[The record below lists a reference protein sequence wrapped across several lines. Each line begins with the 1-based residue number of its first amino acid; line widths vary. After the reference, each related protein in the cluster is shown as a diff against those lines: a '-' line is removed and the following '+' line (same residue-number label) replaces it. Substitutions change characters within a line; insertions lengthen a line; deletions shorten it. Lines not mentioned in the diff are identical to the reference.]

1 MLGRW
6 AAGASAR
13 EAAPASARPD
23 LPSARGHGP
32 AAVPSG
38 GGTVGLRGTHD
49 GGDGAAMHVDDVDAD
64 GFHEVRRGTAM
75 GTAERVAQS
84 LGHGEQRIPK
94 RPRNYWADLS
104 EQPEDGGDP
113 DPQGLAE
120 TATRGGDR
128 DAAACTAP
136 ESAEE
141 SVGAEVQRAEGHEGD
156 VGSVQ
161 ARREEDL
168 RAEWQQY
175 CQTCRALE
183 RDPATPA
190 RLLADARAQRDE
202 SERMWRA
209 ARTPHPLHKRMRWAE
224 AELREAEGK
233 EAAHQRELDAH
244 LEQAARRTRELEAR
258 QRVDAART
266 ARKRAALLALHKEG
280 APKVDPP
287 RAERAA
293 RIAATGMGTDL
304 IPALVA
310 AVERL
315 DMPLGED
322 TDAFRQE
329 LRAMAVSAARIEGVL
344 REAFD
349 ATTGGD
355 GPASFDIGDDG
366 RDDGDTTHG
375 AAEGDGDDQMDPETR
390 RMAPPSAATAQ
401 RWTRQQ
407 QHGPWRKA
415 TSSEAAQAQAK
426 QLLCQAAARGEAAA
440 GPSAAGEH
448 AAAAAGVGEGALE
461 GLGAQA
467 ALSGATTND
476 LAEAQRRD
484 KQLAEAQF
492 QQAVLHRQCTEQQRE
507 HEELQRQQ
515 RQLRQQEELR
525 RHQEQLQLANEA
537 RAAEEARQRD
547 DLIARMSPAEL
558 ARAAELHAQQAAVG
572 SRAFGSREASEL
584 AGIAHRHHVS
594 EVADALGASQEQA
607 AVDALM
613 EMSPEQFAEWERDQ
627 QGRVADGT
635 GW

>member
-1 MLGRW
+1 MPIGDGTAGLQ
-6 AAGASAR
+6 AA
-13 EAAPASARPD
+13 
-23 LPSARGHGP
+23 HG
-32 AAVPSG
+32 
-38 GGTVGLRGTHD
+38 
-49 GGDGAAMHVDDVDAD
+49 GGDGATMQVDAD
-64 GFHEVRRGTAM
+64 GFQEVRRGVAM
-75 GTAERVAQS
+75 GTAERVAKDW
-84 LGHGEQRIPK
+84 GHGEQRIPK

-104 EQPEDGGDP
+104 EQPEDDGDQNL
-113 DPQGLAE
+113 QGPAE
-120 TATRGGDR
+120 TAMRGEDR
-128 DAAACTAP
+128 DDGACAAP
-136 ESAEE
+136 EPTEESASAE
-141 SVGAEVQRAEGHEGD
+141 VRRAEAHEGD
-156 VGSVQ
+156 VGNDQ

-202 SERMWRA
+202 SERKWRA

-224 AELREAEGK
+224 TELREAEGK

-266 ARKRAALLALHKEG
+266 ARKRAALLALHKEA
-280 APKVDPP
+280 APRVDPP

-315 DMPLGED
+315 AMPLGED
-322 TDAFRQE
+322 TDAFRHE
-329 LRAMAVSAARIEGVL
+329 LRGVAVAASRIEGVL
-344 REAFD
+344 REALD
-349 ATTGGD
+349 EATGG
-355 GPASFDIGDDG
+355 GRPTSYDIGDDG
-366 RDDGDTTHG
+366 HDDGDTTHG
-375 AAEGDGDDQMDPETR
+375 AAEGDGDDQMDAATR
-390 RMAPPSAATAQ
+390 QTTHPSAATAQ

-426 QLLCQAAARGEAAA
+426 LLLGQAAARAEAAA
-440 GPSAAGEH
+440 GASAEGVH
-448 AAAAAGVGEGALE
+448 TAAAAGTGDGASD
-461 GLGAQA
+461 GLGVQT
-467 ALSGATTND
+467 LQSGATTND
-476 LAEAQRRD
+476 LAEAERRER
-484 KQLAEAQF
+484 QIAEVQF
-492 QQAVLHRQCTEQQRE
+492 QQQVLHRQCTEQQRQRE
-507 HEELQRQQ
+507 DLQRQQ
-515 RQLRQQEELR
+515 RQLQQQEELR

-547 DLIARMSPAEL
+547 ALIAKMSPAEL

-572 SRAFGSREASEL
+572 SRAFGSQEASEL
-584 AGIAHRHHVS
+584 AGLAHRHHVS
-594 EVADALGASQEQA
+594 EVAEALGASQEQA

-613 EMSPEQFAEWERDQ
+613 AMSPEQFADWERDQ